1 MKKVVSSH
9 EVAHLFNGQ
18 HQTEATTQ
26 TRNFYFI
33 GNSIYS
39 YGSHFCIARFVDHNT
54 LLFTERGYSNTT
66 GKHIRIT
73 ASATSNRD
81 KIYCAYPD
89 RSHEAN
95 FDYWITDAERIAENL
110 LKARKPSKY
119 ISELNSVQYRAEK
132 YASYFNIE
140 IPARLTNVLSVTSGA
155 EYMEHASNVLEFKKQ
170 EARRKA
176 MADAKAHAKQLK
188 DWRAFKRSH
197 MYGRI
202 EYDYLRVTDTDFETS
217 QLVKIPVNIG
227 LRLYKTIRTLKPGD
241 AFLSYEVK
249 NITDTF
255 IQIGCHKITFK
266 EIDNA
271 VSKVTQLV

>member
-18 HQTEATTQ
+18 HQTEATTPN
-26 TRNFYFI
+26 RNFYFI
-33 GNSIYS
+33 GKSIYS
-39 YGSHFCIARFVDHNT
+39 YGSHFCIAKFMDHNT

-66 GKHIRIT
+66 AKHIRIT
-73 ASATSNRD
+73 RNATSDRD
-81 KIYCAYPD
+81 KIYCPYPD
-89 RSHEAN
+89 RDHVSN
-95 FDYWITDAERIAENL
+95 FNYWITDAERIGQSL

-119 ISELNSVQYRAEK
+119 ISELENVKYRAER
-132 YASYFNIE
+132 YANYFGIE
-140 IPARLTNVLSVTSGA
+140 IPARLKNILDVTSGA
-155 EYMEHASNVLEFKKQ
+155 EYMEHASNVLEFNKQ

-202 EYDYLRVTDTDFETS
+202 EYDYLRVTDTYFETS
-217 QLVKIPVNIG
+217 QLVKIPVSIG

-241 AFLSYEVK
+241 PVLSYHVK
-249 NITDTF
+249 DITDTY
-255 IQIGCHKITFK
+255 IQIGCHMLSFK

>member
-9 EVAHLFNGQ
+9 DVAHLFNAQ
-18 HQTEATTQ
+18 SQSTATTP
-26 TRNFYFI
+26 TRNFYFS
-33 GNSIYS
+33 GKSIYS
-39 YGSHFCIARFVDHNT
+39 YGSHFCIAKFVDYNT

-66 GKHIRIT
+66 AKHISIT

-81 KIYCAYPD
+81 KIYCPYPD

-95 FDYWITDAERIAENL
+95 FDYWTYTAENIAQSL

-140 IPARLTNVLSVTSGA
+140 IPARLLSVLNVTSGEA
-155 EYMEHASNVLEFKKQ
+155 YMQYASNVLEFNKQ

-176 MADAKAHAKQLK
+176 REQVKAHAKQLK
-188 DWRAFKRSH
+188 EWRAFKVSNI
-197 MYGRI
+197 YGRI
-202 EYDYLRVTDTDFETS
+202 DFDYLRVTDTDFETS
-217 QLVKIPVNIG
+217 QRVKIPINIG

-241 AFLSYEVK
+241 PVLSYHVK
-249 NITDTF
+249 NITDTY
-255 IQIGCHKITFK
+255 IQIGCHMLSFK

-271 VSKVTQLV
+271 VSKVTELV

>member
-9 EVAHLFNGQ
+9 DVAHLFNAQ
-18 HQTEATTQ
+18 SQSTATTQ
-26 TRNFYFI
+26 TRNFYFN
-33 GNSIYS
+33 GTRIYS

-73 ASATSNRD
+73 ASATSDRD

-89 RSHEAN
+89 GTHEAN
-95 FDYWITDAERIAENL
+95 FGFWIDNAERIAKNL
-110 LKARKPSKY
+110 LKARKPAKY
-119 ISELNSVQYRAEK
+119 ISELENIKYRAER
-132 YASYFNIE
+132 YANYFGIE
-140 IPARLTNVLSVTSGA
+140 IPARLTSVLDITSAEQFYEHIESVA
-155 EYMEHASNVLEFKKQ
+155 EFNKQ

-176 MADAKAHAKQLK
+176 RERAKAHAKQLK
-188 DWRAFKRSH
+188 DWRAFKVSNI
-197 MYGRI
+197 YGRI

-217 QLVKIPVNIG
+217 QRVKIPVEVG
-227 LRLYKTIRTLKPGD
+227 MRLYKTIRTLKPGQ
-241 AFLSYEVK
+241 AFLSYQVK
-249 NITDTF
+249 DITNTY
-255 IQIGCHKITFK
+255 IQIGCHKIEFK

>member
-9 EVAHLFNGQ
+9 DVAHLFNAQ
-18 HQTEATTQ
+18 SQSTAYTP

-54 LLFTERGYSNTT
+54 LLFTERGYSNSTA
-66 GKHIRIT
+66 KHIRIT

-95 FDYWITDAERIAENL
+95 FDYWTYNAENIAQSL

-119 ISELNSVQYRAEK
+119 ISELNSVQYRAER
-132 YASYFNIE
+132 YAGYFGIE
-140 IPARLTNVLSVTSGA
+140 IPARLKSVLDVTSKDQ
-155 EYMEHASNVLEFKKQ
+155 YMQYASNVLEFEKQ
-170 EARRKA
+170 ERLRKEREKV
-176 MADAKAHAKQLK
+176 KAHAKQLK
-188 DWRAFKRSH
+188 DWRAFKVSNI
-197 MYGRI
+197 YGRI

-217 QLVKIPVNIG
+217 QRVKIPVSIG
-227 LRLYKTIRTLKPGD
+227 LRLYKTIRTLKPG
-241 AFLSYEVK
+241 APILSYTVK
-249 NITDTF
+249 DITDTY
-255 IQIGCHKITFK
+255 IQIGCHKIAFK

-271 VSKVTQLV
+271 VNKVTQLV

>member
-1 MKKVVSSH
+1 MRKVVSSH
-9 EVAHLFNGQ
+9 DVAHLFNGQ
-18 HQTEATTQ
+18 NQSTAYTP

-66 GKHIRIT
+66 SKHIAIT
-73 ASATSNRD
+73 RSATSNRD

-89 RSHEAN
+89 GTHEAN
-95 FDYWITDAERIAENL
+95 FDFWTSNAERIGQSL
-110 LKARKPSKY
+110 IKARKPAKY
-119 ISELNSVQYRAEK
+119 ISELENVKYRAER
-132 YASYFNIE
+132 YATYFGIE
-140 IPARLTNVLSVTSGA
+140 IPFRLKNILDVTNA
-155 EYMEHASNVLEFKKQ
+155 DQYMAHASDVLEFNKQ

-176 MADAKAHAKQLK
+176 REQVKAHAKQLK
-188 DWRAFKRSH
+188 DWRAFKVSNI
-197 MYGRI
+197 YGRI
-202 EYDYLRVTDTDFETS
+202 DFDYLRVTDTDFETS
-217 QLVKIPVNIG
+217 QRVKIPVNIG

-241 AFLSYEVK
+241 AFLSYQVK
-249 NITDTF
+249 DITDTF
-255 IQIGCHKITFK
+255 IQIGCHKIAFK

>member
-1 MKKVVSSH
+1 MRKVVSSH

-18 HQTEATTQ
+18 NQSTATTQ
-26 TRNFYFI
+26 TRNFYFN
-33 GNSIYS
+33 GTRIYS

-66 GKHIRIT
+66 AKHIAIT
-73 ASATSNRD
+73 RSATSNRD

-89 RSHEAN
+89 GGHEAN
-95 FDYWITDAERIAENL
+95 FDYWITDAERIGQSL
-110 LKARKPSKY
+110 IKARKPAKY
-119 ISELNSVQYRAEK
+119 ISELEHVKYRAEK

-140 IPARLTNVLSVTSGA
+140 IPARLKSILDVTSA
-155 EYMEHASNVLEFKKQ
+155 YQYMDHASSVAEFNKQ

-176 MADAKAHAKQLK
+176 REQAKAHAKQLK
-188 DWRAFKRSH
+188 DWRAFKVSNI
-197 MYGRI
+197 YGRI

-217 QLVKIPVNIG
+217 QRVKIPVNIG

-241 AFLSYEVK
+241 AFLSYQVK
-249 NITDTF
+249 DITDTF
-255 IQIGCHKITFK
+255 IQIGCHKIAFK

>member
-1 MKKVVSSH
+1 MKKVVSNH

-18 HQTEATTQ
+18 HQETATTPN
-26 TRNFYFI
+26 RNFYFS
-33 GNSIYS
+33 GKTIYS
-39 YGSHFCIARFVDHNT
+39 YGSHFCIAKFVDHNT
-54 LLFTERGYSNTT
+54 LLFTERGYSNSTA
-66 GKHIRIT
+66 KHIRIT
-73 ASATSNRD
+73 ASATNNRD

-89 RSHEAN
+89 KDHVSN
-95 FDYWITDAERIAENL
+95 FNYWVKDAEHIAKNL

-119 ISELNSVQYRAEK
+119 ISELQNVQYRAER
-132 YASYFNIE
+132 YANYFGIE
-140 IPARLTNVLSVTSGA
+140 IPSRLMDVLSITSKDEYIAHA
-155 EYMEHASNVLEFKKQ
+155 ENVAEFNKQ

-241 AFLSYEVK
+241 AFLSYTVK
-249 NITDTF
+249 DITDKY

-266 EIDNA
+266 EIDKA
-271 VSKVTQLV
+271 VNKVTQLV